1 MKSFKYSLLLGATS
15 VLMCNSV
22 LFAEEPVVA
31 LPVDSKVVAAPAGK
45 KAKGSKKTK
54 APVAVA
60 QAVEVPVQ
68 PMMVPAPQMVAA
80 PEAQPMM
87 VQAPAQVMVD
97 PNAAVAAPQM
107 MIAAPEAQPMM
118 VPADAVVLAPVVP
131 EKAMNVDVAPTASAE
146 SNAIAAINQVLAN
159 APAIVA
165 EVPAEVA
172 PEVAPEVVDVPV
184 AEVVAPVEVAPVAV
198 ASGKK
203 AKGSKKV
210 KLTPEQIQALKD
222 AGAGKTAARK
232 AAKEQAVAVVEPSQ
246 VVEELQPAAEEVLA
260 PAPAESAAV
269 NEPASEPAIVGEAL
283 AAEVALAPAP
293 AEIEAVNE
301 AAHEVATAPAVEG
314 AAPVAAVEDPKP
326 TYAVIVMK
334 LVDGKPTISLS
345 DTQNNEFNKAAVAAA
360 VAAAAANGEKYAA
373 AKIVV
378 SPKLTDAVAP
388 VAEHHDVAPV
398 AEHHDAVAPVAEHH
412 DAVAPVAEHHDVALA
427 AEHAVAPVEALIVQ
441 GTPDGSKVD
450 LAHAEDNVVSVAAP
464 AAPAHEAAAPAHE
477 AAAPAHEA
485 AAPAHEAAAPAHEAA
500 APAHEAVAPAPA
512 KKEKVKLSEEEIAKR
527 KAAGADKTAERKAKK
542 EKVAEDKPVAEVH
555 EAVPPVQAAG

>member
-54 APVAVA
+54 APVA
-60 QAVEVPVQ
+60 
-68 PMMVPAPQMVAA
+68 
-80 PEAQPMM
+80 
-87 VQAPAQVMVD
+87 AQVMVD

-146 SNAIAAINQVLAN
+146 SNAIVAINQVLAN

-172 PEVAPEVVDVPV
+172 PEVADVPV

-246 VVEELQPAAEEVLA
+246 VVEELQPAAEVLA
-260 PAPAESAAV
+260 PTPAESAAV
-269 NEPASEPAIVGEAL
+269 NEPASEPAIVGEAP

-378 SPKLTDAVAP
+378 SPKLTDV
-388 VAEHHDVAPV
+388 
-398 AEHHDAVAPVAEHH
+398 VAPVAEHH
-412 DAVAPVAEHHDVALA
+412 DAVAPVAEHHDVAPA

-450 LAHAEDNVVSVAAP
+450 LAHAEDNVVSVAA
-464 AAPAHEAAAPAHE
+464 
-477 AAAPAHEA
+477 
-485 AAPAHEAAAPAHEAA
+485 
-500 APAHEAVAPAPA
+500 APAHEAVAPASA

>member
-22 LFAEEPVVA
+22 LFAEESVVA

-54 APVAVA
+54 APVAA
-60 QAVEVPVQ
+60 QV
-68 PMMVPAPQMVAA
+68 MVAA
-80 PEAQPMM
+80 PVEAQPMI
-87 VQAPAQVMVD
+87 
-97 PNAAVAAPQM
+97 AAPQM
-107 MIAAPEAQPMM
+107 MVAPAAEAPAQPMM
-118 VPADAVVLAPVVP
+118 VPADAAVLAPVVP
-131 EKAMNVDVAPTASAE
+131 EKVMNIDVAPTASAE

-165 EVPAEVA
+165 EVPVEAA
-172 PEVAPEVVDVPV
+172 PEVADVPV
-184 AEVVAPVEVAPVAV
+184 AEVAAPVEVAPVAV

-232 AAKEQAVAVVEPSQ
+232 AAKEQAAVIEPSQ
-246 VVEELQPAAEEVLA
+246 VAEELPPAAEEVLA

-301 AAHEVATAPAVEG
+301 VPHEVATAPAVEG
-314 AAPVAAVEDPKP
+314 TAPVAAVEDPKP

-378 SPKLTDAVAP
+378 SPKLTDAAAP
-388 VAEHHDVAPV
+388 VAEHHDAAAP
-398 AEHHDAVAPVAEHH
+398 AVAPVAEHH
-412 DAVAPVAEHHDVALA
+412 DAVAPAHDAAAPAAEHHDAAAPVAEHHDA
-427 AEHAVAPVEALIVQ
+427 AAPAHDAVAPAEHTASVEHATASVEALIVQ
-441 GTPDGSKVD
+441 GTPDGSKID
-450 LAHAEDNVVSVAAP
+450 SAHTESNVVSAAP
-464 AAPAHEAAAPAHE
+464 AAEHAAPVEH
-477 AAAPAHEA
+477 AA
-485 AAPAHEAAAPAHEAA
+485 
-500 APAHEAVAPAPA
+500 VPAPA

-527 KAAGADKTAERKAKK
+527 KAAGADKTAARKAAK
-542 EKVAEDKPVAEVH
+542 EKTTDDVKPAAETPVVS
-555 EAVPPVQAAG
+555 PPVQAAG

>member
-412 DAVAPVAEHHDVALA
+412 DVALA

-464 AAPAHEAAAPAHE
+464 AAPAHE